1 MKNLN
6 PKDRFLYALQ
16 IRKSLHSLMT
26 SSEAEMHEG
35 IFEYL
40 QDYINELAE
49 DIEVDLPNLPQYSKA
64 LHWAF
69 FICLLLLYIVRELAA
84 QFVPVHSRR

>member
-1 MKNLN
+1 MNKLN

-49 DIEVDLPNLPQYSKA
+49 DIEVDLPNLPQ
-64 LHWAF
+64 
-69 FICLLLLYIVRELAA
+69 
-84 QFVPVHSRR
+84 

>member
-26 SSEAEMHEG
+26 TSEADMHEG

-49 DIEVDLPNLPQYSKA
+49 NIEVDLPNLPQ
-64 LHWAF
+64 
-69 FICLLLLYIVRELAA
+69 
-84 QFVPVHSRR
+84 

>member
-1 MKNLN
+1 MDKLN

-26 SSEAEMHEG
+26 SSEAEMHGG

-49 DIEVDLPNLPQYSKA
+49 DIEVDLPNLPQ
-64 LHWAF
+64 
-69 FICLLLLYIVRELAA
+69 
-84 QFVPVHSRR
+84 

>member
-6 PKDRFLYALQ
+6 PKDRLLYALQ

-49 DIEVDLPNLPQYSKA
+49 DIEVDLPNLPQ
-64 LHWAF
+64 
-69 FICLLLLYIVRELAA
+69 
-84 QFVPVHSRR
+84 

>member
-1 MKNLN
+1 MNKLS

-26 SSEAEMHEG
+26 TSEADMHEG

-49 DIEVDLPNLPQYSKA
+49 DIEVDLPNLPQ
-64 LHWAF
+64 
-69 FICLLLLYIVRELAA
+69 
-84 QFVPVHSRR
+84 

>member
-1 MKNLN
+1 MNKLN

-26 SSEAEMHEG
+26 TSEADMHEG

-49 DIEVDLPNLPQYSKA
+49 DIEVDLPNLPQ
-64 LHWAF
+64 
-69 FICLLLLYIVRELAA
+69 
-84 QFVPVHSRR
+84 

>member
-6 PKDRFLYALQ
+6 PKDRLLYALQ
-16 IRKSLHSLMT
+16 IRKSLHSLMKT
-26 SSEAEMHEG
+26 SEAEMHEG

-49 DIEVDLPNLPQYSKA
+49 DIEVDLPNLPQ
-64 LHWAF
+64 
-69 FICLLLLYIVRELAA
+69 
-84 QFVPVHSRR
+84 